1 MGAGRNS
8 DIECFQ
14 KYAGLEPAS
23 GQRLELLRRMQQ
35 VAFDLIKI
43 LELEISGIRDGDG
56 YWGFS
61 DPVSG
66 TVRELGTL
74 EHELEETT
82 NDMPVQLDDHLPL

>member
-1 MGAGRNS
+1 MGVYRNS
-8 DIECFQ
+8 AIECFQ
-14 KYAGLEPAS
+14 KHAGLEPAC
-23 GQRLELLRRMQQ
+23 GQRRELLERMQQ
-35 VAFDLIKI
+35 LAFDLIKI

-56 YWGFS
+56 YWGYS

-66 TVRELGTL
+66 TVEKLGTL